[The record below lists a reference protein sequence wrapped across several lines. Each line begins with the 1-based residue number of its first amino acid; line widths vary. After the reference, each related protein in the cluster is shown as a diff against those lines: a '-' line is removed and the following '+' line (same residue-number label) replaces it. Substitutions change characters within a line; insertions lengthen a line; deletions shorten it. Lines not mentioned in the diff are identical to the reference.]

1 MNISRLS
8 WQNLISNPLNTTL
21 SLLLMTF
28 GVGIISLLFLLN
40 NQIEQQLQANLRGV
54 DMVVGSKGSPLQLI
68 LSSIYH
74 IDNPTGNI
82 PYSEAIKIDNNSL
95 VDLTVPLSYGDSY
108 NGFRI
113 VGTTHQYPELYE
125 MSLKKGRLWGKSLEV
140 VLGSTVAQIHRLNI
154 GDTFYGT
161 HGLIEGGHVHDE
173 YAYEV
178 VGIFNQSYTI
188 LDQLILTNTQS
199 VWQVHNHEVVEQG
212 HEHQECDHEHHD
224 DEHSHEH
231 HNCDHEHSHEHNNCE
246 HEHHDDEHS
255 HEHNNCEH
263 EHHNCDHDHHIEES
277 TASGL
282 ELNASIPE
290 DAMITSLLVKFKSPI
305 GLIQLPRKINETT
318 NLQAAVPA
326 LEISRLTNLLGFGV
340 QTINIIAFIIIIV
353 SGLSIFFSLYNSLKK
368 RRYELALMRVHGAS
382 KWQLVQLVLQ
392 EGIILSVIGTVLG
405 LLISRITLLIIT
417 LFAEHKYTVS
427 SFQFNLL
434 NEELWLLPIAL
445 LIGIVASLIPTVL
458 SYNINI
464 PKTLSNE

>member
-125 MSLKKGRLWGKSLEV
+125 MSLKKGRLWSRSLEV
-140 VLGSTVAQIHRLNI
+140 VLGSTVAQIHRLKI

-178 VGIFNQSYTI
+178 VGIFNPSYTI

-224 DEHSHEH
+224 DEHS
-231 HNCDHEHSHEHNNCE
+231 
-246 HEHHDDEHS
+246 
-255 HEHNNCEH
+255 H

-353 SGLSIFFSLYNSLKK
+353 SGLSIFISLYNSLKK

-417 LFAEHKYTVS
+417 LFAEHKYTIS

-445 LIGIVASLIPTVL
+445 LIGIVASIIPTVL

>member
-82 PYSEAIKIDNNSL
+82 PYSEAVKIDNNSL
-95 VDLTVPLSYGDSY
+95 VDSTVPLSYGDSY

-113 VGTTHQYPELYE
+113 VGTTHKYPELYE
-125 MSLKKGRLWGKSLEV
+125 MSLKEGRLWSRSLEV
-140 VLGSTVAQIHRLNI
+140 VLGSTVAQIHQLKI

-178 VGIFNQSYTI
+178 VGIFNPSHTI

-199 VWQVHNHEVVEQG
+199 VWQVHNHEVIEQS
-212 HEHQECDHEHHD
+212 H
-224 DEHSHEH
+224 EHSHEH
-231 HNCDHEHSHEHNNCE
+231 HNCDHEHHV
-246 HEHHDDEHS
+246 
-255 HEHNNCEH
+255 
-263 EHHNCDHDHHIEES
+263 EES
-277 TASGL
+277 TVSAL

-353 SGLSIFFSLYNSLKK
+353 SGLSIFISLYNSLKK
-368 RRYELALMRVHGAS
+368 RRYELALMRVHGAT

-392 EGIILSVIGTVLG
+392 EGIILSVIGTVFG
-405 LLISRITLLIIT
+405 LLISRITLLITT
-417 LFAEHKYTVS
+417 LFAEHKYTFS

-434 NEELWLLPIAL
+434 NEEFWLLPIAL
-445 LIGIVASLIPTVL
+445 LIGVAASLIPTVL

>member
-28 GVGIISLLFLLN
+28 GVGIISILFLLN

-125 MSLKKGRLWGKSLEV
+125 MSLKKGRLWSRSLEV
-140 VLGSTVAQIHRLNI
+140 VLGSTVAQIHRLKI

-173 YAYEV
+173 CAYEV
-178 VGIFNQSYTI
+178 VGIFNPSYTI

-212 HEHQECDHEHHD
+212 HEHQDCD
-224 DEHSHEH
+224 HEH
-231 HNCDHEHSHEHNNCE
+231 HNCDHG
-246 HEHHDDEHS
+246 
-255 HEHNNCEH
+255 
-263 EHHNCDHDHHIEES
+263 HHIEES
-277 TASGL
+277 TGLGL
-282 ELNASIPE
+282 ELNAIVPE

-353 SGLSIFFSLYNSLKK
+353 SGLSIFISLYNSLKK
-368 RRYELALMRVHGAS
+368 RRYELALIRVHGAS

-392 EGIILSVIGTVLG
+392 EGVILSVIGTVFG
-405 LLISRITLLIIT
+405 LLISRIALLIIIP
-417 LFAEHKYTVS
+417 FAEHKYTFS

-445 LIGIVASLIPTVL
+445 LVGSVASLVPTVL

>member
-125 MSLKKGRLWGKSLEV
+125 MSLNKGRLWSRSLEV
-140 VLGSTVAQIHRLNI
+140 VLGSTVAQIQQLKI

-178 VGIFNQSYTI
+178 VGIFNPSYTI

-199 VWQVHNHEVVEQG
+199 VWQVHNHEVIEQS
-212 HEHQECDHEHHD
+212 HEHQKCDHEHHD

-231 HNCDHEHSHEHNNCE
+231 RNCDHE
-246 HEHHDDEHS
+246 
-255 HEHNNCEH
+255 
-263 EHHNCDHDHHIEES
+263 HHIEES

-282 ELNASIPE
+282 ELNASVPE

-353 SGLSIFFSLYNSLKK
+353 SGLSIFISLYNSLKK

-417 LFAEHKYTVS
+417 LFAEHKYTFS

>member
-125 MSLKKGRLWGKSLEV
+125 MSLKKGRLWSRSLEV
-140 VLGSTVAQIHRLNI
+140 VLGSTVAQIHRLKI

-178 VGIFNQSYTI
+178 VGIFNPSYTI

-231 HNCDHEHSHEHNNCE
+231 HNCDH
-246 HEHHDDEHS
+246 
-255 HEHNNCEH
+255 
-263 EHHNCDHDHHIEES
+263 DHHIEES
-277 TASGL
+277 TVSGL

-353 SGLSIFFSLYNSLKK
+353 SGLSIFISLYNSLKK

-417 LFAEHKYTVS
+417 LFAEHKYTFG

-445 LIGIVASLIPTVL
+445 LIGIVASIIPTVL

>member
-40 NQIEQQLQANLRGV
+40 NQIEQQLQANLKGV

-95 VDLTVPLSYGDSY
+95 VDFTIPLSYGDSY

-125 MSLKKGRLWGKSLEV
+125 MSLNKGRLWSRNLEV
-140 VLGSTVAQIHRLNI
+140 VVGSTVAQIHRLKI
-154 GDTFYGT
+154 GDTFYGS

-173 YAYEV
+173 YEYEV
-178 VGIFNQSYTI
+178 VGILNPSYTI

-199 VWQVHNHEVVEQG
+199 VWQVHHHEAIEQDREY
-212 HEHQECDHEHHD
+212 HE
-224 DEHSHEH
+224 
-231 HNCDHEHSHEHNNCE
+231 
-246 HEHHDDEHS
+246 
-255 HEHNNCEH
+255 
-263 EHHNCDHDHHIEES
+263 EES
-277 TASGL
+277 AAA
-282 ELNASIPE
+282 ELTLNSSVPE

-326 LEISRLTNLLGFGV
+326 IEISRLTNLLGFGI

-353 SGLSIFFSLYNSLKK
+353 SGLSIFISLYNSLKK

-392 EGIILSVIGTVLG
+392 EGIILSVIGTVFG
-405 LLISRITLLIIT
+405 LFISRITVLTIT
-417 LFAEHKYTVS
+417 LFAEHKHAFS
-427 SFQFNLL
+427 SFQYNLL

-445 LIGIVASLIPTVL
+445 FIGIIASLIPTVL

-464 PKTLSNE
+464 PKILSNE

>member
-1 MNISRLS
+1 MNISKLS
-8 WQNLISNPLNTTL
+8 WQNLISNPLNTML

-28 GVGIISLLFLLN
+28 GVGVISLLFLLN

-54 DMVVGSKGSPLQLI
+54 DMVVGSKGSPLQLM

-82 PYSEAIKIDNNSL
+82 PYGEAIKINNNPL

-125 MSLKKGRLWGKSLEV
+125 MSLNKGRLWIRSLEV
-140 VLGSTVAQIHRLNI
+140 VLGSTVAQTHQLKI

-178 VGIFNQSYTI
+178 VGIFNPSYTI
-188 LDQLILTNTQS
+188 IDQLILTNTQS
-199 VWQVHNHEVVEQG
+199 VWQVHNHEPVEQG
-212 HEHQECDHEHHD
+212 HEHHTEGT
-224 DEHSHEH
+224 
-231 HNCDHEHSHEHNNCE
+231 
-246 HEHHDDEHS
+246 
-255 HEHNNCEH
+255 
-263 EHHNCDHDHHIEES
+263 
-277 TASGL
+277 TAAEL

-290 DAMITSLLVKFKSPI
+290 DAMITSMLVKFKSPI

-353 SGLSIFFSLYNSLKK
+353 SGLSIFISLYNSLKK
-368 RRYELALMRVHGAS
+368 RRYELALMRVHGAT

-392 EGIILSVIGTVLG
+392 EGIILSLIGTIFG
-405 LLISRITLLIIT
+405 LLISRIALLIIA
-417 LFAEHKYTVS
+417 LFAEHKYTFS

-434 NEELWLLPIAL
+434 NDELWLLPTAL
-445 LIGIVASLIPTVL
+445 LIGVSASLVPTVL

>member
-1 MNISRLS
+1 MNINRLS

-40 NQIEQQLQANLRGV
+40 NQIEQQLQTNLRSV

-95 VDLTVPLSYGDSY
+95 VDFTVPLSYGDSY
-108 NGFRI
+108 KGFRI
-113 VGTTHQYPELYE
+113 VGTTHQYPELYQ
-125 MSLKKGRLWGKSLEV
+125 MSLKKGRLWRRNLEV
-140 VLGSTVAQIHRLNI
+140 VLGSTVAQIHQLKI

-161 HGLIEGGHVHDE
+161 HGLIEGGHIHDE

-178 VGIFNQSYTI
+178 VGIFDPSYTI

-199 VWQVHNHEVVEQG
+199 VWQVHNHEVIEQG
-212 HEHQECDHEHHD
+212 LEHQERDHD
-224 DEHSHEH
+224 
-231 HNCDHEHSHEHNNCE
+231 
-246 HEHHDDEHS
+246 
-255 HEHNNCEH
+255 
-263 EHHNCDHDHHIEES
+263 HHNCDHDHSAEES
-277 TASGL
+277 TLTGL
-282 ELNASIPE
+282 ELNIRVPE
-290 DAMITSLLVKFKSPI
+290 DAKITSLLVKFKSPI

-340 QTINIIAFIIIIV
+340 KTINTIAFIIIIV
-353 SGLSIFFSLYNSLKK
+353 SGLSIFITLYNSLKK

-392 EGIILSVIGTVLG
+392 EGIILSVIGTIFG
-405 LLISRITLLIIT
+405 LFISRLTILIIT
-417 LFAEHKYTVS
+417 LFAEHKHTLN

-434 NEELWLLPIAL
+434 KEEFWLLPTAL
-445 LIGIVASLIPTVL
+445 IIGIVASLIPTVL

-464 PKTLSNE
+464 PNTLSNE

>member
-21 SLLLMTF
+21 SLLLMTL

-125 MSLKKGRLWGKSLEV
+125 MSLNKGRLWSRSLEV
-140 VLGSTVAQIHRLNI
+140 VLGSTVAQIHQLKI

-178 VGIFNQSYTI
+178 VGIFNPSYTI

-199 VWQVHNHEVVEQG
+199 VWQVHNHEVIEQS

-231 HNCDHEHSHEHNNCE
+231 HNCDHEH
-246 HEHHDDEHS
+246 
-255 HEHNNCEH
+255 
-263 EHHNCDHDHHIEES
+263 HIEES

-282 ELNASIPE
+282 ELNASVPE

-353 SGLSIFFSLYNSLKK
+353 SGLSIFISLYNSLKK

-417 LFAEHKYTVS
+417 LFAEHKYTFS

>member
-1 MNISRLS
+1 MNISKLS
-8 WQNLISNPLNTTL
+8 WQNLISNPLNTVL

-82 PYSEAIKIDNNSL
+82 PYREAIKIDNNPL
-95 VDLTVPLSYGDSY
+95 VDLTVPLSFGDSY

-113 VGTTHQYPELYE
+113 VGTTHRYPELYE
-125 MSLKKGRLWGKSLEV
+125 MSLNKGRLWSQSLEV
-140 VLGSTVAQIHRLNI
+140 VLGSTVAQIHKLKI

-161 HGLIEGGHVHDE
+161 HGLVEGGHVHDE

-178 VGIFNQSYTI
+178 VGVFNPSYTI
-188 LDQLILTNTQS
+188 LDQLILTNTKS
-199 VWQVHNHEVVEQG
+199 VWQVHNHEVIDQG
-212 HEHQECDHEHHD
+212 K
-224 DEHSHEH
+224 EH
-231 HNCDHEHSHEHNNCE
+231 HNGQHQNHEHENHT
-246 HEHHDDEHS
+246 
-255 HEHNNCEH
+255 
-263 EHHNCDHDHHIEES
+263 EEL
-277 TASGL
+277 TATMLGSSS
-282 ELNASIPE
+282 SIPE

-318 NLQAAVPA
+318 NMQAAVPA

-353 SGLSIFFSLYNSLKK
+353 SGLSIFISLYNSLKK
-368 RRYELALMRVHGAS
+368 RRYELSLMRVHGAT

-392 EGIILSVIGTVLG
+392 EGIILSLTGTIFG
-405 LLISRITLLIIT
+405 LLISRITLLMLP
-417 LFAEHKYTVS
+417 LFAEQKYTFV
-427 SFQFNLL
+427 SFQFNFLS
-434 NEELWLLPIAL
+434 EELWLLPLSL
-445 LIGIVASLIPTVL
+445 LIGVAASLIPTIL

>member
-1 MNISRLS
+1 MNISKLS
-8 WQNLISNPLNTTL
+8 WQNLISNPLNTVL

-74 IDNPTGNI
+74 IDNPIGNI
-82 PYSEAIKIDNNSL
+82 PYREAIKIDNNPL
-95 VDLTVPLSYGDSY
+95 VDLTVPLSFGDSY

-113 VGTTHQYPELYE
+113 VGTTHRYPELYE
-125 MSLKKGRLWGKSLEV
+125 MSLNKGRLWSQSLEV
-140 VLGSTVAQIHRLNI
+140 VLGSTVAQIHKLKI

-161 HGLIEGGHVHDE
+161 HGLVEGGHVHDE

-178 VGIFNQSYTI
+178 VGVFNPSYTI

-199 VWQVHNHEVVEQG
+199 VWQVHNHEVIDQG
-212 HEHQECDHEHHD
+212 KEYHNGQHHNHDHEHHT
-224 DEHSHEH
+224 
-231 HNCDHEHSHEHNNCE
+231 
-246 HEHHDDEHS
+246 
-255 HEHNNCEH
+255 
-263 EHHNCDHDHHIEES
+263 EEL
-277 TASGL
+277 TATMLGSSS
-282 ELNASIPE
+282 SIPE

-318 NLQAAVPA
+318 NMQAAVPA

-353 SGLSIFFSLYNSLKK
+353 SGLSIFISLYNSLKK
-368 RRYELALMRVHGAS
+368 RRYELSLMRVHGAT

-392 EGIILSVIGTVLG
+392 EGIILSLTGTIFG
-405 LLISRITLLIIT
+405 LLISRITLLMLP
-417 LFAEHKYTVS
+417 LFAEQKYTFV
-427 SFQFNLL
+427 SFQFNFLS
-434 NEELWLLPIAL
+434 EELWLLPLSL
-445 LIGIVASLIPTVL
+445 LIGVAASLIPTIL

>member
-125 MSLKKGRLWGKSLEV
+125 MSLKKGRLWSRNLEV
-140 VLGSTVAQIHRLNI
+140 VLGSTVAQIHRLKI

-173 YAYEV
+173 YTYEV
-178 VGIFNQSYTI
+178 VGIFNPSYTI

-199 VWQVHNHEVVEQG
+199 VWQVHNHEVIEQG
-212 HEHQECDHEHHD
+212 HEHQECDHEHHNCDHEHHD

-231 HNCDHEHSHEHNNCE
+231 HNCDHK
-246 HEHHDDEHS
+246 
-255 HEHNNCEH
+255 
-263 EHHNCDHDHHIEES
+263 HHIEES
-277 TASGL
+277 TVSGL
-282 ELNASIPE
+282 ELNASISE

-353 SGLSIFFSLYNSLKK
+353 SGLSIFISLYNSLKK

-417 LFAEHKYTVS
+417 LFAEHKYTFS

-445 LIGIVASLIPTVL
+445 LIGVVASLIPTVL

>member
-1 MNISRLS
+1 MNISKLS
-8 WQNLISNPLNTTL
+8 WQNLISNPLNTVL

-82 PYSEAIKIDNNSL
+82 PYREAIKIDNNPL
-95 VDLTVPLSYGDSY
+95 VDLTVPLSFGDSY

-113 VGTTHQYPELYE
+113 VGTTHRYPELYE
-125 MSLKKGRLWGKSLEV
+125 MSLNKGRLWSQSLEV
-140 VLGSTVAQIHRLNI
+140 VLGSTVAQIHKLKI

-161 HGLIEGGHVHDE
+161 HGLVEGGHVHDE

-178 VGIFNQSYTI
+178 VGVFNPSYTI
-188 LDQLILTNTQS
+188 LDQLILTNTKS
-199 VWQVHNHEVVEQG
+199 VWQVHNHEVIDQG
-212 HEHQECDHEHHD
+212 K
-224 DEHSHEH
+224 EH
-231 HNCDHEHSHEHNNCE
+231 HNGQHHNHE
-246 HEHHDDEHS
+246 HEHHT
-255 HEHNNCEH
+255 
-263 EHHNCDHDHHIEES
+263 EEL
-277 TASGL
+277 TATMLGSSS
-282 ELNASIPE
+282 SIPE

-318 NLQAAVPA
+318 NMQAAVPA
-326 LEISRLTNLLGFGV
+326 LEMSRLTNLLGFGV

-353 SGLSIFFSLYNSLKK
+353 SGLSIFISLYNSLKK
-368 RRYELALMRVHGAS
+368 RRYELSLMRVHGAT

-392 EGIILSVIGTVLG
+392 EGIILSLTGTIFG
-405 LLISRITLLIIT
+405 LLISRITLLMLP
-417 LFAEHKYTVS
+417 LFAEQKYTFV
-427 SFQFNLL
+427 SFQFNFLS
-434 NEELWLLPIAL
+434 EELWLLPLSL
-445 LIGIVASLIPTVL
+445 LIGVAASLIPTIL

>member
-1 MNISRLS
+1 MNISKLS
-8 WQNLISNPLNTTL
+8 WQNLISNPLNTVL

-82 PYSEAIKIDNNSL
+82 PYREAIKIDNNPL
-95 VDLTVPLSYGDSY
+95 VDLTVPLSFGDSY

-113 VGTTHQYPELYE
+113 VGTTHRYPELYE
-125 MSLKKGRLWGKSLEV
+125 MSLNKGRLWSQSLEV
-140 VLGSTVAQIHRLNI
+140 VLGSTVAQIHKLKI

-161 HGLIEGGHVHDE
+161 HGLVEGGHVHDE

-178 VGIFNQSYTI
+178 VGVFNPSYTI
-188 LDQLILTNTQS
+188 LDQLILTNTKS
-199 VWQVHNHEVVEQG
+199 VWQVHNHEVIDQG
-212 HEHQECDHEHHD
+212 KEYRNGQHHNHEHHT
-224 DEHSHEH
+224 
-231 HNCDHEHSHEHNNCE
+231 
-246 HEHHDDEHS
+246 
-255 HEHNNCEH
+255 
-263 EHHNCDHDHHIEES
+263 EELIATTLRS
-277 TASGL
+277 SS
-282 ELNASIPE
+282 SIPE

-318 NLQAAVPA
+318 NMQAAVPA

-340 QTINIIAFIIIIV
+340 QTINIIAFVIIIV
-353 SGLSIFFSLYNSLKK
+353 SGLSIFISLYNSLKK
-368 RRYELALMRVHGAS
+368 RRYELSLMRVHGAT

-392 EGIILSVIGTVLG
+392 EGIILSLTGTIFG
-405 LLISRITLLIIT
+405 LLISRITLLMLP
-417 LFAEHKYTVS
+417 LFAEQKYTFV
-427 SFQFNLL
+427 SFQFNFLS
-434 NEELWLLPIAL
+434 EELWLLPLSL
-445 LIGIVASLIPTVL
+445 LIGVAASLIPTIL

>member
-54 DMVVGSKGSPLQLI
+54 DMVVGSKGSPLQLV

-125 MSLKKGRLWGKSLEV
+125 MSLKKGRLWSRSLEV
-140 VLGSTVAQIHRLNI
+140 VLGSTVAQIHRLKI
-154 GDTFYGT
+154 GDTFSGT

-178 VGIFNQSYTI
+178 VGIFNPSYTI

-212 HEHQECDHEHHD
+212 HEHHY

-231 HNCDHEHSHEHNNCE
+231 H
-246 HEHHDDEHS
+246 
-255 HEHNNCEH
+255 NCEH
-263 EHHNCDHDHHIEES
+263 EHHNCDHEHHTEES

-282 ELNASIPE
+282 ELNTSIPK

-326 LEISRLTNLLGFGV
+326 LEVSRLTNLLGFGV

-353 SGLSIFFSLYNSLKK
+353 SGLSIFISLYNSLKK

-417 LFAEHKYTVS
+417 LFAEHKYTFS
-427 SFQFNLL
+427 SFRFNLL

-445 LIGIVASLIPTVL
+445 LIGIVASIIPTVL

>member
-21 SLLLMTF
+21 SLLLMMF

-40 NQIEQQLQANLRGV
+40 NQIEQQLQANLKGV

-82 PYSEAIKIDNNSL
+82 PYSEAIKIENNSL
-95 VDLTVPLSYGDSY
+95 VDFTIPLSYGDSY

-113 VGTTHQYPELYE
+113 VGTSHQYPELYE
-125 MSLKKGRLWGKSLEV
+125 MSLNKGRLWSRNLEV
-140 VLGSTVAQIHRLNI
+140 VIGSTLAQIYGLKI
-154 GDTFYGT
+154 GDTFYGS

-178 VGIFNQSYTI
+178 VGIFNPSYTI

-199 VWQVHNHEVVEQG
+199 VWQVHHHEAIEQ
-212 HEHQECDHEHHD
+212 DHEY
-224 DEHSHEH
+224 HE
-231 HNCDHEHSHEHNNCE
+231 
-246 HEHHDDEHS
+246 
-255 HEHNNCEH
+255 
-263 EHHNCDHDHHIEES
+263 EES
-277 TASGL
+277 AAESR
-282 ELNASIPE
+282 LNSSIPE
-290 DAMITSLLVKFKSPI
+290 DAMITCLLVKFKSPI

-326 LEISRLTNLLGFGV
+326 IEISRLTNLLGFGI

-353 SGLSIFFSLYNSLKK
+353 SGLSIFISLYNSLKK

-392 EGIILSVIGTVLG
+392 EGIILSVIGTVFG
-405 LLISRITLLIIT
+405 LFISRITVLTIT
-417 LFAEHKYTVS
+417 LFAEHKHTFS
-427 SFQFNLL
+427 SFQYNLL
-434 NEELWLLPIAL
+434 NEELWLFPIAL
-445 LIGIVASLIPTVL
+445 LIGIVASIIPTIL

-464 PKTLSNE
+464 PKILSNE